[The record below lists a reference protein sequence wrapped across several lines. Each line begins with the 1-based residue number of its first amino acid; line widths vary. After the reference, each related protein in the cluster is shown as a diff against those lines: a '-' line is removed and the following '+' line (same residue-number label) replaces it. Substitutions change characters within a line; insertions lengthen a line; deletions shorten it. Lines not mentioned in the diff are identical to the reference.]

1 MMKSRLIRA
10 NDVYD
15 IVAQIPEG
23 KVTTYGDIARAL
35 GRPGASRAIGRIL
48 NRNPNP
54 VTTPCH
60 RVIKSDGKLGG
71 YVFGTIK
78 KKELLKKEGLCFN
91 GDSAAG
97 FANYRISL
105 SNLRYPDFASFAS
118 SRRCASDLT

>member
-1 MMKSRLIRA
+1 MKSRLIRA

-35 GRPGASRAIGRIL
+35 GHPGASRAIGKIL

-91 GDSAAG
+91 GDSAAR
-97 FANYRISL
+97 FANYRVL
-105 SNLRYPDFASFAS
+105 LPNLRYPDFASFAS